1 MTRANPP
8 SDQSAPSM
16 DEISETIPVARARMR
31 AEASGPSSPAMQ
43 DSMMATPVASTP
55 RSNFEAISSF
65 KRDTTT
71 SSSAADEASVVHG
84 SLLEGKTRDI
94 IRPAEKV
101 ADRTVVDSTPAAEAA
116 LVRAISF
123 QTSAGEVEV
132 PPHLIR
138 DPLDARPL
146 DAAHVA
152 NLAVSMSEVGLENAV
167 SVRLLK
173 PTERNAD
180 GCVYQ
185 RTRGGHRLAA
195 ARSLNWRTVRV
206 KIRDERAEIAKL
218 AEIDENLLRRDYTP
232 LERAQAFAERLEAW
246 AAAHPDRV
254 EKVDGQARAKRGR
267 PANSRKLRDF
277 LDGKPAL
284 MGFAADTANQ
294 RGISQDTV
302 ERALTIY
309 RGIPASQQ
317 ARLHGT
323 WIARNDAALRQL
335 AGIAEADEQAKVI
348 DLLLEGRTKSVPEAR
363 ALAAGHVPAPKT
375 PSDAVQRDFERH
387 WKAATPSQRDAL
399 LHWLSG
405 QSLPQ
410 GWTIL
415 KQGEG

>member
-1 MTRANPP
+1 
-8 SDQSAPSM
+8 
-16 DEISETIPVARARMR
+16 
-31 AEASGPSSPAMQ
+31 
-43 DSMMATPVASTP
+43 MAAQ
-55 RSNFEAISSF
+55 
-65 KRDTTT
+65 
-71 SSSAADEASVVHG
+71 
-84 SLLEGKTRDI
+84 DI
-94 IRPAEKV
+94 IRPAEK
-101 ADRTVVDSTPAAEAA
+101 AAGRTAVDPSTAAEAA
-116 LVRAISF
+116 LGRAVSF
-123 QTSAGEVEV
+123 PTSAGEVEV

-146 DAAHVA
+146 DAAHIA

-173 PTERNAD
+173 ASERGED
-180 GCVYQ
+180 GCVYL

-195 ARSLNWRTVRV
+195 ARSLKWRTVRV

-267 PANSRKLRDF
+267 PGKSAKIADF
-277 LDGKPAL
+277 LDGRPPL
-284 MGFAADTANQ
+284 MGFASETA
-294 RGISQDTV
+294 SQAGLSLRTV
-302 ERALTIY
+302 EQALTMF

-323 WIARNDAALRQL
+323 WIAKNDATLRQL
-335 AGIAEADEQAKVI
+335 AGIGQAEEQAKVI

-363 ALAAGHVPAPKT
+363 ALAAGHSPAPKT
-375 PSDAVQRDFERH
+375 PSDTVQRDFERN

-399 LHWLSG
+399 LHWLAG
-405 QSLPQ
+405 QSLPK

-415 KQGEG
+415 QQGEG